1 MAITCQTFAIILV
14 ALLAIFQFPYHVGNA
29 GMSLVLNGISLGYT
43 CFSEETPES
52 PQYRA
57 FRLFMYLTREEPQGA
72 MQQII
77 ATRRS
82 QMDLGMRLFSPLD
95 PKIAVIE
102 HTATAP
108 GSPDV
113 PVLWLNTSR
122 RASAPVILHF
132 HGGGYV
138 FGSASAFAGA
148 TAEFG
153 IRSSAHI
160 ASVEYRLAPENRIS
174 AAIEDAVTSYRWLL
188 GHRPPNQIVVMGESA
203 GGGLTLHLLKRIK
216 ELGLTQP
223 AGAVLASP
231 YVDITNET
239 TTPTNAGGDPLFTE
253 SSLDFFMKVH
263 KDEARKYSPVFHPV
277 DAFKGFPPI
286 YSVSGANEMLLPGIE
301 QMCAKLREA
310 GVNATCLTV
319 PHMPHAFTIM
329 HHWFP
334 EADAAVKD
342 AVKFIRWATS
352 R

>member
-29 GMSLVLNGISLGYT
+29 GMSLVLNGISLGYEY
-43 CFSEETPES
+43 FSDTTPES

-57 FRLFMYLTREEPQGA
+57 FRLFMYLTQEDPQGTP
-72 MQQII
+72 QQII
-77 ATRRS
+77 ATQRS
-82 QMDLGMRLFSPLD
+82 HMEKGMRLFSPLD
-95 PKIAVIE
+95 PKLAVIE

-188 GHRPPNQIVVMGESA
+188 GHRPANQIVVMGESA
-203 GGGLTLHLLKRIK
+203 GGGLSLHLLKRIK

-223 AGAVLASP
+223 AGAVLSSP

-239 TTPTNAGGDPLFTE
+239 TTPTNAGGDPLFNE
-253 SSLDFFMKVH
+253 LRRDFFTKVH
-263 KDEARKYSPVFHPV
+263 NDEARLFSPVFYPV
-277 DAFKGFPPI
+277 DAFAGLPPI
-286 YSVSGANEMLLPGIE
+286 YSISGGIEMLLPGIE

-310 GVNATCLTV
+310 GVNATCVTV
-319 PHMPHAFTIM
+319 PHMPHAFTIL

-334 EADAAVKD
+334 EADSAVNR
-342 AVKFIRWATS
+342 AVQFIRWATS
-352 R
+352 